1 MPVIGN
7 HFGLVHLKKPIVF
20 SRNLTSI
27 LHVERSS
34 MKIIHL
40 VLGKANPER
49 MNGVN
54 KVAHHLSMSQ
64 HDLGMEVE
72 IWGITKTPDTA
83 VYPRPFPTL
92 LYRAQPFFRDLDP
105 KLLHAFSRLKKDAVV
120 HIHGAFISDFYK
132 ISRLLVDLKIPYIYT
147 PHGAFNKVA
156 LEKNKW
162 VKKVYINRYEKTILR
177 DAKKVQ
183 FLGQSEFDHI
193 GTIVRLQNKIVVPNG
208 QDFTELEFEF
218 HTMQRKH
225 TPVFGFCGRLDTYYK
240 GLDMMLDGFASYVS
254 HGGSGEL
261 WLIGDGSD
269 RPALEAQCKKLKI
282 TDRVHFMGARYGK
295 DKLNRIANMDVFC
308 HPSRSEGSPT
318 AVLEAGALGLPLIV
332 STATNVGVQVEQRK
346 CGIHL
351 RQNSAR
357 SIAKAMTE
365 FEEIFRQDKHKKLGD
380 NARTM
385 VAEEFNWTAIAKRMI
400 DLYAA

>member
-1 MPVIGN
+1 
-7 HFGLVHLKKPIVF
+7 
-20 SRNLTSI
+20 
-27 LHVERSS
+27 

-54 KVAHHLSMSQ
+54 KVAHHLSLSQ
-64 HDLGMEVE
+64 HALGKDVE
-72 IWGITKTPDTA
+72 IWGITKTPDSAT
-83 VYPRPFPTL
+83 YPRPFPTRL
-92 LYRAQPFFRDLDP
+92 FRAQPFFRDLDP
-105 KLLHAFSRLKKDAVV
+105 KLLHAFSRLSKNSIV
-120 HIHGAFISDFYK
+120 HIHGAFITDFYK
-132 ISRLLVDLKIPYIYT
+132 ISRLLIDLKIPYVYT

-162 VKKVYINRYEKTILR
+162 VKKVYINRYENPILR

-193 GTIVRLQNKIVVPNG
+193 GTIVRLQNKVVVPNG
-208 QDFTELEFEF
+208 QDFSELAFEF

-225 TPVFGFCGRLDTYYK
+225 SPVFGFCGRLDMYYK
-240 GLDMMLDGFASYVS
+240 GLDTLLDGFAAYLAQQ
-254 HGGSGEL
+254 GTGEL
-261 WLIGDGSD
+261 WLIGDGPD
-269 RPALEAQCKKLKI
+269 RPKLEAQCKQLRM
-282 TDRVHFMGARYGK
+282 TDRVFFMGARYGK

-318 AVLEAGALGLPLIV
+318 AVLEAGALCRPLMV
-332 STATNVGVQVEQRK
+332 STATNVGVQVEQRS

-357 SIAKAMTE
+357 SIAKAMGE
-365 FEEIFRQDKHKKLGD
+365 FEKLYNEGKHKQLGD
-380 NARTM
+380 NACKM
-385 VAEEFNWTAIAKRMI
+385 VAEEFNWTAIAKRLI
-400 DLYAA
+400 DLYEA